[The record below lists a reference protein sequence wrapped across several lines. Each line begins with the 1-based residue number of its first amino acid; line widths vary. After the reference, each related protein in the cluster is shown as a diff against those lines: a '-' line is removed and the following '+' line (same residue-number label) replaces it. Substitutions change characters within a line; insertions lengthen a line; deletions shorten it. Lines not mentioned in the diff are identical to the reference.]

1 MSNAYLHLVDLAS
14 IAQIALACIAAL
26 ALIGAVAQA
35 LVTRSATRQT
45 LTYNYTD
52 RFADPAL
59 IPFRQKTSDLF
70 ALSKATEDE
79 KWEIYRR
86 WSVEDKVEALLLPN
100 LIEELA
106 GMYNNGLLNKKIV
119 EDFFGFTANEL
130 WNDGWWFI
138 RRSRDTYAAY
148 YSQWETML
156 RDMGYQPTLEN
167 GRASCR

>member
-1 MSNAYLHLVDLAS
+1 MSAAYLHLVDLAS
-14 IAQIALACIAAL
+14 IAQIVLAGIAAL
-26 ALIGAVAQA
+26 ALIGAFAQV
-35 LVTRSATRQT
+35 LLTRSDTRQT

-70 ALSKATEDE
+70 VLDETSEDE
-79 KWEIYRR
+79 KWEIYRQ
-86 WSVEDKVEALLLPN
+86 WSVEDKVEALVLPN
-100 LIEELA
+100 LVEELA

-138 RRSRDTYAAY
+138 RRSRETYAAY
-148 YSQWETML
+148 YSQWEKML
-156 RDMGYQPTLEN
+156 RDMGFQP
-167 GRASCR
+167 RPPSS